1 MKNSLF
7 KGNAD
12 FILGIAVIVFAVTGF
27 MVTVTT
33 IKDSASALMPKLIF
47 AFMGI
52 MGGGMSIRSICTR
65 MKGYE
70 DTTKVSS
77 SEITGGILLP
87 GAFLISAYLLIEF
100 LGFYVAEFILI
111 IALMYLQEMITN
123 GKITFRLKRFGG
135 VLVFATCAIVVMYL
149 IFKLIFKLPTPVGIL
164 GF

>member
-1 MKNSLF
+1 MKNRLF

-12 FILGIAVIVFAVTGF
+12 FFFGIAVIVFAVTGY

-33 IKDSASALMPKLIF
+33 IKDHTSSLMPKLIF

-52 MGGGMSIRSICTR
+52 MGLGMSVSSVRTR

-70 DTTKVSS
+70 DATKVSP

-87 GAFLISAYLLIEF
+87 GAFLIGAYILIDF

-111 IALMYLQEMITN
+111 VALMYLQEMVTN
-123 GKITFRLKRFGG
+123 GKIVFRTRRLAI
-135 VLVFATCAIVVMYL
+135 VLAFATCAIVVMYL
-149 IFKLIFKLPTPVGIL
+149 IFKLVFKLPTPIGI
-164 GF
+164 FNF